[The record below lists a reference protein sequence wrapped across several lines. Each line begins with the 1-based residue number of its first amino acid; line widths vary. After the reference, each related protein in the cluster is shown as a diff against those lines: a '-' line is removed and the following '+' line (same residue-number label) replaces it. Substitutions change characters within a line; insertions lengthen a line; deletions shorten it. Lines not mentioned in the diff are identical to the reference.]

1 MILNHIELECAITF
15 MRYSATIVYL
25 NSLKLAEL
33 AGKKLRVT
41 FSKKAHQHLYFVQFI
56 TAKCKDLELENSLEL
71 EN

>member
-1 MILNHIELECAITF
+1 

-41 FSKKAHQHLYFVQFI
+41 FSKKAHQYLYFVQFI
-56 TAKCKDLELENSLEL
+56 TAKCKDFNSLEL